1 MNDTV
6 KVVNALLVELFN
18 EILTVEKT
26 ALQESPFKDLSITEM
41 HVLEAIGM
49 TSRTMTDVAEQL
61 GITVGTLTTS
71 INRLVKKE
79 YVIRNRSK
87 DDRRFVEIE
96 LSHRGKLAYRIH
108 EAFHAE
114 MVRYMIEELAN
125 DDHQVL
131 IDSLKRVSDFFRA
144 KYRVSKTSGKD

>member
-1 MNDTV
+1 MDNTV

-26 ALQESPFKDLSITEM
+26 ALQESAFKDLSITEM

-49 TSRTMTDVAEQL
+49 SSRTMTDVAEQI

-96 LSHRGKLAYRIH
+96 LSHKGKLAYRIH

-114 MVRYMIEELAN
+114 MVHYMIEELAN
-125 DDHQVL
+125 EDHQVL